1 MNHELAQQIRNRRIL
16 LGITQEDLGEI
27 SGVSVRTIK
36 ATEKGDGNPTIDVL
50 SRLLESV
57 GLKLTTVERVSN
69 G

>member
-1 MNHELAQQIRNRRIL
+1 MNPEMIQQIRSRRIL
-16 LGITQEDLGEI
+16 LGITQGDLSEI

-36 ATEKGDGNPTIDVL
+36 AIEKGTGNPTIDVL
-50 SRLLESV
+50 SRLLEAV